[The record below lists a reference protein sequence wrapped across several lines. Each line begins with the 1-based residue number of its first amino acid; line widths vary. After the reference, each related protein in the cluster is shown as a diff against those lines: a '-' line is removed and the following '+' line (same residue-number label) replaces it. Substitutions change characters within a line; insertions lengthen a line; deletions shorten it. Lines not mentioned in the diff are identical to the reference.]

1 VFKLAEKMV
10 RLSPRLSKLIK
21 IVPSQKMLI
30 GLPMNVE
37 YKAISAEAGTAHGLS
52 PVLAILDEVGQVRS
66 HYDAFIEAIVRTYQ
80 AAICIENEVASVNRG
95 TKWTGNLSAHYV
107 YFQSCVHPRSR
118 NLW

>member
-1 VFKLAEKMV
+1 MFKLAEKMV

-95 TKWTGNLSAHYV
+95 TKWTGNLSALYV